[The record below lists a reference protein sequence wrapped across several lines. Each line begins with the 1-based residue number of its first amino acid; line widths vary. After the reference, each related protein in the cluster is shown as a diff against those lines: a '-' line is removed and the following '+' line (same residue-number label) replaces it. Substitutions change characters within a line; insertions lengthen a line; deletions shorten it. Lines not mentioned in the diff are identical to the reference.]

1 MQGAWTSPFDCEARS
16 SLAQACQHHTK
27 YWGSFWKQYHQYHF
41 HLIFLWESGLKNW
54 FSYYKRSDALK
65 SEELCTCTDHS
76 ALRPANN
83 TSVPEREDK
92 NINFSSWRSPDS
104 KRGKNMFFLAS
115 TGPPHMIT
123 QNMRQNL
130 YPNLKLTFFF
140 SAAVFRWQ
148 GKLL

>member
-16 SLAQACQHHTK
+16 SLAQAYQHHTK
-27 YWGSFWKQYHQYHF
+27 YLGSFSKQYHQYHF
-41 HLIFLWESGLKNW
+41 HLIFLWESGLKNR

-65 SEELCTCTDHS
+65 SEEVCTCTDHF
-76 ALRPANN
+76 ALRPQ
-83 TSVPEREDK
+83 TILLFLKERTKILIFHLGEAQEEK
-92 NINFSSWRSPDS
+92 IC
-104 KRGKNMFFLAS
+104 FFLAS

-123 QNMRQNL
+123 QNMGQNL
-130 YPNLKLTFFF
+130 HPNLKLTFFF